1 MQNIDLELEKLEEDL
16 EQPLKSYL
24 ATSPRSEDTQKLLLS
39 LQDSFDELKPSQVE
53 FQFDQDAEPAKPSLA
68 KQCLNQ
74 FSSYH
79 WAYWLISFLIFA
91 MLTVISSGS
100 MESDSL
106 FPIVVPIYLLFG
118 VLYSYKTWN
127 KEMRMVE
134 SITPFPPALLLLSK
148 LLVVLVVNIGLSLLS
163 TLYIVKDNTMINPG
177 TFLLHWFAPLLFLT
191 GLLAFVMFHKG
202 VIAGFIAALL
212 GWVLTFLVLPYTVF
226 AISGE
231 AFQQNFLFVVS
242 YLVILGLGVG
252 MLFLSYRK
260 SLRLSY
266 L

>member
-1 MQNIDLELEKLEEDL
+1 MQNIDLELEKLEDEVD
-16 EQPLKSYL
+16 QPLKSYL

-39 LQDSFDELKPSQVE
+39 LQDSFDELKPSPIE
-53 FQFDQDAEPAKPSLA
+53 FDFDKDPEPSKPSLT

-74 FSSYH
+74 FRSYH
-79 WAYWLISFLIFA
+79 WAYWLISLLIFA
-91 MLTVISSGS
+91 MLTMISSGS

-106 FPIVVPIYLLFG
+106 FPVVVPIYLLFG

-148 LLVVLVVNIGLSLLS
+148 LLVVLVVNIGLALLS
-163 TLYIVKDNTMINPG
+163 TLYILKDNTMVNPT

-202 VIAGFIAALL
+202 VIAGFIAALA
-212 GWVLTFLVLPYTVF
+212 GWALTFLVLPFTVLE
-226 AISGE
+226 ISGGDS
-231 AFQQNFLFVVS
+231 QQDFMLLVS
-242 YLVILGLGVG
+242 YLIILGLGVM

-260 SLRLSY
+260 SLHLHY

>member
-1 MQNIDLELEKLEEDL
+1 MQNIDLELEKLEDDL

-24 ATSPRSEDTQKLLLS
+24 ATSPRSEDTQKLLIS
-39 LQDSFDELKPSQVE
+39 LQDSFDQLKPSE
-53 FQFDQDAEPAKPSLA
+53 FDFEQETEPSKPSLM

-79 WAYWLISFLIFA
+79 WAYWLISLLIFA

-148 LLVVLVVNIGLSLLS
+148 LLVVLVMNIGLALLS
-163 TLYIVKDNTMINPG
+163 TLYIVKDNTMINPA

-191 GLLAFVMFHKG
+191 GLLAFVLFHKG
-202 VIAGFIAALL
+202 VIAGFIAALI
-212 GWVLTFLVLPYTVF
+212 GWVLTFLVLPYTVY

-231 AFQQNFLFVVS
+231 AFHQNILFIVS
-242 YLVILGLGVG
+242 YLIILSLGVG

>member
-1 MQNIDLELEKLEEDL
+1 MQDIDLELEKLEEDL
-16 EQPLKSYL
+16 EQPIKSYL

-39 LQDSFDELKPSQVE
+39 LQDPFDELKPSQIE
-53 FQFDQDAEPAKPSLA
+53 FDFDQEPEPAKPSLT

-74 FSSYH
+74 FRSYH
-79 WAYWLISFLIFA
+79 WAYWLISVLIFA
-91 MLTVISSGS
+91 MLTMISAGS

-134 SITPFPPALLLLSK
+134 SISPFPPALLLLSK
-148 LLVVLVVNIGLSLLS
+148 LLVVLVVNIGLALLS
-163 TLYIVKDNTMINPG
+163 TLYIVKDNTMVNPA

-202 VIAGFIAALL
+202 VIAGFIASLA
-212 GWVLTFLVLPYTVF
+212 GWALTFLILPYTIF
-226 AISGE
+226 ELSGE
-231 AFQQNFLFVVS
+231 ALQQDLLFVVS
-242 YLVILGLGVG
+242 YLIILGLGVA

-260 SLRLSY
+260 SLHLQY